1 MIIMLSKTSILNDK
15 RIQELCERENIVYLG
30 LFGSYSRGEE
40 TKDSDIDFLVKFSGN
55 KSLFKIIK
63 ISQELSKIFGK
74 KVDLVTENS
83 LSKYIK
89 KDVLKDIEVIYNVE

>member
-1 MIIMLSKTSILNDK
+1 MLSKTSILTDK
-15 RIQELCERENIVYLG
+15 RIQELCERENIIYLG

-63 ISQELSKIFGK
+63 ISQELSKFLEK
-74 KVDLVTENS
+74 SRSCN
-83 LSKYIK
+83 
-89 KDVLKDIEVIYNVE
+89 

>member
-63 ISQELSKIFGK
+63 ISKELSKIFGK

>member
-1 MIIMLSKTSILNDK
+1 MLSKTSILNDK

-63 ISQELSKIFGK
+63 ISKELSKIFGK

>member
-1 MIIMLSKTSILNDK
+1 MLSKTSILTDK
-15 RIQELCERENIVYLG
+15 RIHELCERENIVYLG

-63 ISQELSKIFGK
+63 ISKELSKIFGK